1 MRGNGLNC
9 ELARGRGC
17 GAHAHVHNR
26 TSSPLQGG
34 CAPALFRGVEGAA
47 APPGV
52 PGWGEEWGIEL
63 EHPSPGGGHPRGSGR
78 PEAAQ
83 TQTAR
88 LLLRVVPAPGVTAAG
103 PGPPGQTWA
112 PAGTWAPPRTGK
124 VWATAEKVVAAWEK
138 VVAAQTFLTLS
149 SSLSAPE
156 AG

>member
-112 PAGTWAPPRTGK
+112 PAGTWAPPQD
-124 VWATAEKVVAAWEK
+124 WE
-138 VVAAQTFLTLS
+138 
-149 SSLSAPE
+149 SLGHCGESCGRVGESCGCSNFSHSELIALCP
-156 AG
+156 